1 MSTTTFDT
9 LKFVERLKAAGVPE
23 SHAKAE
29 AEALQEALASSDVAT
44 GRDIERLDAKMENR
58 FERLDGELRL
68 VRWMLGIV
76 LAGVLSLIL
85 KAFF

>member
-1 MSTTTFDT
+1 M
-9 LKFVERLKAAGVPE
+9 PE
-23 SHAKAE
+23 PQAKAE

-44 GRDIERLDAKMENR
+44 GRDIERLDARMENR

-85 KAFF
+85 EAFF